1 MATRGSRPPL
11 VLLMNDTLEEREL
24 YAHTLRAAGHR
35 VIIPEDSGAA
45 YQIATTRPPDVVVTD
60 VRITG
65 SISGLELA
73 RRLRSHQRTST
84 VRIIVL
90 TSVSRPYDSDVALK
104 AGADRCQARCS
115 RLPLNG
121 FCQDQCGR
129 YHRAVLSL
137 GKRVRLMHSIP
148 AAYGRARP
156 QAPRATVRAAPV
168 PSSIENGGLCSHR
181 MSRRKLLEENASD
194 TCRVGFVRILTAS
207 TINSPAN
214 RVDAAGTG

>member
-104 AGADRCQARCS
+104 AGADTCLEKPVS
-115 RLPLNG
+115 G
-121 FCQDQCGR
+121 
-129 YHRAVLSL
+129 AVL
-137 GKRVRLMHSIP
+137 KAVIERLLPGSARTISP
-148 AAYGRARP
+148 CRP
-156 QAPRATVRAAPV
+156 QSGQASPADALNPRGVWSSTPAGTQSNCPCCAGTVVYRERWPV
-168 PSSIENGGLCSHR
+168 L
-181 MSRRKLLEENASD
+181 ASD
-194 TCRVGFVRILTAS
+194 VTQEVIGRERLRYVSGWFCTNPHCEHYQQSRQPR
-207 TINSPAN
+207 
-214 RVDAAGTG
+214 